1 VPFWRNCCCRS
12 YAAHLLLWVSFS
24 AVIPAAILAQDDGGL
39 VHIVPQAS
47 SRKLAAPWSQAGE
60 RFFRSNAE
68 LVLVPLS
75 VTDSMD
81 RMVLG
86 LEKDNFKIYENKQLQ
101 TIQSISTEDAP
112 ISVGLILDTSGS
124 MKTKVERTRQAIMEF
139 IKGANRDDEFF
150 LITFS
155 DSPIEKVDFTNST
168 ELIDNALAYW
178 TPRGRTAL
186 LDAIYLGLTK
196 MRRAK
201 YPRRA
206 LLIVS
211 DGGDN
216 HSRYS
221 ESELRNL
228 VKESDVM
235 VYAIGIY
242 DHYFASEEER
252 LGPGLLEDVTEK
264 SGGHTF
270 TIDDPRDLSTA
281 VNMIGLA
288 LRNLYVLCYRPT
300 NTERDGRWHT
310 IKVALARPKG
320 FPQLHVHAKK
330 GYYASPE

>member
-1 VPFWRNCCCRS
+1 MPFLHKRSCQS
-12 YAAHLLLWVSFS
+12 YAAYLVLWVSFG
-24 AVIPAAILAQDDGGL
+24 AVIPAAVLAQDDGGL
-39 VHIVPQAS
+39 VHIFPQAS
-47 SRKLAAPWSQAGE
+47 PRKPGSASSQAGQPS
-60 RFFRSNAE
+60 FRSNAE
-68 LVLVPLS
+68 LVLVPVS

-86 LEKDNFKIYENKQLQ
+86 LEKDNFKVYENKQLQ

-124 MKTKVERTRQAIMEF
+124 MRTKVERTRQALMGF
-139 IKGANRDDEFF
+139 IRSANREDEFF

-168 ELIDNALAYW
+168 ELIENALAFW
-178 TPRGRTAL
+178 TPSGRTAL

-228 VKESDVM
+228 VKESEVM
-235 VYAIGIY
+235 VCAIGIY
-242 DHYFASEEER
+242 DHYFATEEER

-270 TIDDPRDLSTA
+270 TIEDPRDLLTA